1 MIGKN
6 DVSRLERATAYDT
19 RGEKIG
25 KVSQLYVDQQTGEPS
40 WVTVSTGLFGM
51 SESFV
56 PLDGA
61 DFDGDD
67 IRVAYDK
74 GTVKD
79 APRID
84 SGEQLAADREQE
96 LYRHYKMHGRHGD
109 EDTQDGKGRS
119 KHDKTSGKLGHG
131 RESDTEHSMTLS
143 EERLAAGKESVEA
156 GRARLRKYT
165 TKHTE
170 TVEVPVTKEELVVER
185 TPASGKGRSS
195 HSIDESGEKVEEI
208 TLHEERPVVGKKT
221 VPVEEV
227 HVGKKRVT
235 DTERVSGEVRK
246 EHADIDVDER
256 AGRGGTGRGHKTDDR
271 R

>member
-6 DVSRLERATAYDT
+6 DVNRLERATAYDS

-25 KVSQLYVDQQTGEPS
+25 KVGQLYVDDQTGAPS

-56 PLDGA
+56 PLEGA
-61 DFDGDD
+61 EFDGDD

-84 SGEQLAADREQE
+84 SGEQLGPDREQE
-96 LYRHYKMHGRHGD
+96 LYRHYRMHGRRMAEGTGGKHG
-109 EDTQDGKGRS
+109 R
-119 KHDKTSGKLGHG
+119 G
-131 RESDTEHSMTLS
+131 RESETEHAMTLS

-185 TPASGKGRSS
+185 KPASGKGRSS
-195 HSIDESGEKVEEI
+195 DSIDESGEKVENI
-208 TLHEERPVVGKKT
+208 TLREERPVVEKET

-227 HVGKKRVT
+227 HVGKKGVT

-246 EHADIDVDER
+246 EHADVEVDER
-256 AGRGGTGRGHKTDDR
+256 AGRGRTGRGDKTDDR